1 VREDMDYKKIL
12 ELVIDNIDDG
22 IFVVNKKGE
31 VVFYNE
37 SADNQAGVSLNNA
50 LNKHILDI
58 FPRLTEKTS
67 TILRVLRTGIPIVG
81 DIQEYYNHNHKK
93 VTILTTSTPLIEDG
107 EVVGVVEIARDMV
120 KYGDFNKK
128 IDKIRKN
135 KGKKI
140 SYEKTIYS
148 LNSILGESKEI
159 LEVKERIRK
168 IAETNSSVL
177 VSGETGTGKELVV
190 QSIHNC
196 STRKD
201 KPFIAQNCA
210 AIPVTLLEGILFGT
224 ALGSFTGSKDSPG
237 LFELADGG
245 TLFLDEIN
253 SMDITLQAKLLRV
266 IQDGYI
272 RRIGDKKTRKVDV
285 RIIVAMNINPIKALE
300 EKKIREDL
308 FYRINVLSIEMPPL
322 RDRREDIRV
331 LTDYF
336 IKEMEA
342 EVGRKTKGLSEDAA
356 NFFYNYDWP
365 GNIRELKHV
374 IEHSVIMSEGD
385 KLTLEDMPY
394 LLKDRSILNEENVK
408 EARSEIVF
416 DKPLKSI
423 LNEYEKQV
431 IEKALKEKNY
441 SINDTSRLLNI
452 PRQTLHYKM
461 KNLGISIRKTL

>member
-1 VREDMDYKKIL
+1 MDYKKIL
-12 ELVIDNIDDG
+12 ELVTDNIDDG
-22 IFVVNKKGE
+22 IFIVNKEGE

-37 SADNQAGVSLNNA
+37 SADNQAGVSMKKA
-50 LNKHILDI
+50 LGRHILDI

-67 TILRVLRTGIPIVG
+67 TILRVLRTGRPIIG

-93 VTILTTSTPLIEDG
+93 VTILSTSYPLMEGNEIT
-107 EVVGVVEIARDMV
+107 GVVEISKDMV
-120 KYGDFNKK
+120 KYGDFNEK
-128 IDKIRKN
+128 IDKMRNN
-135 KGKKI
+135 KGSKT
-140 SYEKTIYS
+140 SSEETIYS
-148 LNSILGESKEI
+148 LNSIIGESRKMQEIKE
-159 LEVKERIRK
+159 K
-168 IAETNSSVL
+168 IQKVAATSSPVL
-177 VSGETGTGKELVV
+177 VWGETGTGKELAV

-196 STRKD
+196 SSRKD

-224 ALGSFTGSKDSPG
+224 SIGSFTGSKDAPG
-237 LFELADGG
+237 LFELADEG

-285 RIIVAMNINPIKALE
+285 RIIAAMNINPLKALE

-322 RDRREDIRV
+322 RQRREDIGIM
-331 LTDYF
+331 THYF
-336 IKEMEA
+336 IKEMEYEMGKKIKVMDKDA
-342 EVGRKTKGLSEDAA
+342 ED
-356 NFFYNYDWP
+356 FFHSYDWP

-385 KLTLEDMPY
+385 RISLDDMPY
-394 LLKDRSILNEENVK
+394 FFGDTRKSSDDIVK
-408 EARSEIVF
+408 EEKRKIVF

-423 LNEYEKQV
+423 INEYEKEV
-431 IEKALKEKNY
+431 IIKALKEKDY
-441 SINDTSRLLNI
+441 SINETSRLLGI

-461 KNLGISIRKTL
+461 KNLGIAIKKTI